1 MPACSFDG
9 RIVEALWKPCGNPG
23 NPVEATYPTA
33 STCPGMDGMDGKQGK
48 QGKQGKLRASS
59 GKQPPGRQAGPS
71 ESGMENRPSARTDNL
86 TSSFGARLAGLPGVG
101 DASGDP
107 RNPEWQCPF
116 WEFGHLGPHVLGL
129 LRLVLGDR
137 QKSLLGAARHR
148 LPGQARGCIP
158 GGLRSVPCP
167 RG

>member
-1 MPACSFDG
+1 MPACRFDG
-9 RIVEALWKPCGNPG
+9 CIMEALWKPCGNPG
-23 NPVEATYPTA
+23 EATS
-33 STCPGMDGMDGKQGK
+33 STCPGMDGRQGK
-48 QGKQGKLRASS
+48 HGKQGKLRQATWKAGRAEREWY
-59 GKQPPGRQAGPS
+59 GKSTECAHRQ
-71 ESGMENRPSARTDNL
+71 L
-86 TSSFGARLAGLPGVG
+86 TSSLVPGLSSCQGSEH
-101 DASGDP
+101 ASGDP

-148 LPGQARGCIP
+148 LPGQARGAFLVAYGPC
-158 GGLRSVPCP
+158 PCP